1 MTLLTFILFI
11 ILTFIILKDT
21 KELFNYLSVIITL
34 TGYIIYFYYYQDLII
49 STFFLIVFSIFN
61 FYLIKCS
68 NNFIKLYLS
77 FYNFLI
83 FFQIIKEVLK
93 FFW

>member
-61 FYLIKCS
+61 FNLIKNS

>member
-61 FYLIKCS
+61 FNLIKGS